1 MCSQPSEIVQLRDLT
16 FSKTLP
22 DEDQNPSICLSHSS
36 YLTPDFVMGIPR
48 PWITKSNTASYFG
61 VLVAGSDEPSPPS
74 YINYYAMKPLN
85 NQTDATLP
93 SCLPLLMHSAV
104 MDFCPEPGTMRFCD
118 NYIIQPLL
126 SPHSGV
132 MLCTMTIPTTTLSR
146 RHVEPLTE
154 VQTLFWKPRE
164 AEEKISHFDFCP
176 ASGRLCVMTKKD
188 VIHVVDY
195 LLPIEGAYSV
205 SISIIQR
212 PDCQ

>member
-1 MCSQPSEIVQLRDLT
+1 
-16 FSKTLP
+16 
-22 DEDQNPSICLSHSS
+22 
-36 YLTPDFVMGIPR
+36 
-48 PWITKSNTASYFG
+48 
-61 VLVAGSDEPSPPS
+61 
-74 YINYYAMKPLN
+74 MKPLN

-132 MLCTMTIPTTTLSR
+132 MLCTITIPTMTLSR

-212 PDCQ
+212 PDCQWCIVRNSVIPKYASQNELSTSNLTVKKLPYVRFLGMRFRLLTPCLLLQFLLISKHTQGFIHWELPRNPSNKALW